1 MAKPNNDLASR
12 NRVLTTQKALIVFS
26 LSAAVLTLLRLHFGA
41 VQLHILSDRLPWF
54 ELMHGF
60 TVLGDGAFA
69 LIILLWLFLKRS
81 NRSIWLV
88 FLVGF
93 SLASLLPQLGK
104 LLWPEAARPQ
114 AVIEGLRFSTLFDPA
129 NYRSFPSGHSSLGA
143 FFALF
148 LAYRKPQWAWL
159 TLIFGVMVG
168 LSRIILH
175 YHWTQDVMAG
185 WAIGLGAAWF
195 AERILGNK
203 IENYGIT

>member
-12 NRVLTTQKALIVFS
+12 NRVLSTQRALIVFS
-26 LSAAVLTLLRLHFGA
+26 LSAAVLTLLSLHFGA

-60 TVLGDGAFA
+60 TALGDGAFA
-69 LIILLWLFLKRS
+69 LIIALLLFLKRS
-81 NRSIWLV
+81 NRTIWLV

-93 SLASLLPQLGK
+93 SLASLLPQFGK
-104 LLWPEAARPQ
+104 LMWPEAARPQ
-114 AVIEGLRFSTLFDPA
+114 AVIEGLRFSKLFDPA
-129 NYRSFPSGHSSLGA
+129 YYRSFPSGHSSLGA

-148 LAYRKPQWAWL
+148 LAYRKPQWVWIYL
-159 TLIFGVMVG
+159 SFGVLVG

-175 YHWTQDVMAG
+175 YHWTQDVMAV
-185 WAIGLGAAWF
+185 WVIGLGAAWF

-203 IENYGIT
+203 FENNGTT

>member
-1 MAKPNNDLASR
+1 MAKPNNDLAPR

-26 LSAAVLTLLRLHFGA
+26 LSAAVLTLLSLHFGA

-60 TVLGDGAFA
+60 TALGDGAFA
-69 LIILLWLFLKRS
+69 LIIVLWLFLKKS

-93 SLASLLPQLGK
+93 SLASLMPQLGK

-129 NYRSFPSGHSSLGA
+129 YYRSFPSGHSSLGA

-148 LAYRKPQWAWL
+148 LAYRKPQWVWIY
-159 TLIFGVMVG
+159 LIFGVLIG

-175 YHWTQDVMAG
+175 YHWTEDVIAG

-195 AERILGNK
+195 AERTLGNK
-203 IENYGIT
+203 FENYGTT

>member
-12 NRVLTTQKALIVFS
+12 YRVLSTQRALIVFS

-54 ELMHGF
+54 TLMHGF

-69 LIILLWLFLKRS
+69 LLIGLWLFLKKS

-93 SLASLLPQLGK
+93 TLASLLPHLGK

-129 NYRSFPSGHSSLGA
+129 YYRSFPSGHSSVGA

-148 LAYRKPQWAWL
+148 LSYRKPQWVWIY
-159 TLIFGVMVG
+159 LIFGVLVG

-185 WAIGLGAAWF
+185 WVIGLGAAWF
-195 AERILGNK
+195 SERILGNK
-203 IENYGIT
+203 LENNGTT

>member
-1 MAKPNNDLASR
+1 MAKPNNDPASR
-12 NRVLTTQKALIVFS
+12 NRVLSTQRALIVFS
-26 LSAAVLTLLRLHFGA
+26 LSAATLTLLRLHFGA
-41 VQLHILSDRLPWF
+41 AKLQILSDRIPWF

-69 LIILLWLFLKRS
+69 LIIALWLFLIRS
-81 NRSIWLV
+81 NRSVWLV

-93 SLASLLPQLGK
+93 SLAALLPQIGK
-104 LLWPEAARPQ
+104 LLWSEAPRPQ
-114 AVIEGLRFSTLFDPA
+114 AVIEGLRNSKLFDQA
-129 NYRSFPSGHSSLGA
+129 YYRSFPSGHSSLGA

-148 LAYRKPQWAWL
+148 LAYRKPQWVWIYL
-159 TLIFGVMVG
+159 VFGVMVG

-185 WAIGLGAAWF
+185 WAIGLGTAWF

-203 IENYGIT
+203 FENNGTT

>member
-12 NRVLTTQKALIVFS
+12 NRVLSTQRALIVFS

-54 ELMHGF
+54 TLMHGF

-69 LIILLWLFLKRS
+69 LLIGLWLFLKKS

-93 SLASLLPQLGK
+93 TLASLLPHLGK

-129 NYRSFPSGHSSLGA
+129 YYRSFPSGHSSVGA

-148 LAYRKPQWAWL
+148 LSYRKPQWVWIY
-159 TLIFGVMVG
+159 LIFGVLVG

-185 WAIGLGAAWF
+185 WVIGLGAAWF
-195 AERILGNK
+195 SERILGNK
-203 IENYGIT
+203 LENNGTT

>member
-12 NRVLTTQKALIVFS
+12 NRVLTTQALIVFS

-60 TVLGDGAFA
+60 TALGDGAFA
-69 LIILLWLFLKRS
+69 LIIVLWLFLKKS

-93 SLASLLPQLGK
+93 TLASLMPQLGK

-129 NYRSFPSGHSSLGA
+129 YYRSFPSGHSSLGA

-148 LAYRKPQWAWL
+148 LAYRKPQWVWIY
-159 TLIFGVMVG
+159 LIFGVFIG

-175 YHWTQDVMAG
+175 YHWTEDVIVG
-185 WAIGLGAAWF
+185 WATGLGAAWF
-195 AERILGNK
+195 AERTLGNK
-203 IENYGIT
+203 FENYGTT

>member
-12 NRVLTTQKALIVFS
+12 NRVLSTQRALIVFS

-54 ELMHGF
+54 TLMHGF

-69 LIILLWLFLKRS
+69 LLIGLWLFLKKS

-93 SLASLLPQLGK
+93 TLASLLPHLGK

-129 NYRSFPSGHSSLGA
+129 YYRSFPSGHSSVGA

-148 LAYRKPQWAWL
+148 LAYRKPQWVWIY
-159 TLIFGVMVG
+159 LIFGVLIG

-175 YHWTQDVMAG
+175 YHWTEDVIAG

-195 AERILGNK
+195 AERTLGNK
-203 IENYGIT
+203 FENYGTT

>member
-12 NRVLTTQKALIVFS
+12 NRVLSTQRALIVFS
-26 LSAAVLTLLRLHFGA
+26 LSAAALTLLRIYFGA

-69 LIILLWLFLKRS
+69 LIIVLWLFLKKS

-93 SLASLLPQLGK
+93 TLASLMPQLGK
-104 LLWPEAARPQ
+104 LLWPEAARPH

-129 NYRSFPSGHSSLGA
+129 YYRSFPSGHSSLGA

-195 AERILGNK
+195 AERTLGNK
-203 IENYGIT
+203 FENYGTT

>member
-12 NRVLTTQKALIVFS
+12 NRVLSTQRALIVFS

-60 TVLGDGAFA
+60 TALGDGAFA
-69 LIILLWLFLKRS
+69 LIIVLWLFLKRS

-93 SLASLLPQLGK
+93 TLASLIPQLGK

-129 NYRSFPSGHSSLGA
+129 YYRSFPSGHSSLGA

-148 LAYRKPQWAWL
+148 LSYRKPQWVWIY
-159 TLIFGVMVG
+159 LIFGVLVG

-185 WAIGLGAAWF
+185 WIIGLGAAWF
-195 AERILGNK
+195 AERTLGNK
-203 IENYGIT
+203 FENYGTT

>member
-12 NRVLTTQKALIVFS
+12 NRVLSTQRALIVFS
-26 LSAAVLTLLRLHFGA
+26 LSAAALTLLMLHFGA

-54 ELMHGF
+54 ELMHVF

-69 LIILLWLFLKRS
+69 LIIGLWLLLQKS

-93 SLASLLPQLGK
+93 TLASLLPQLGK

-129 NYRSFPSGHSSLGA
+129 YYRSFPSGHSSVGA

-148 LAYRKPQWAWL
+148 LSYRKPQWVWIY
-159 TLIFGVMVG
+159 LIFGVLVG

-185 WAIGLGAAWF
+185 WVIGLGAAWF
-195 AERILGNK
+195 SERILGNK
-203 IENYGIT
+203 LENNGTT

>member
-1 MAKPNNDLASR
+1 MAKPNNDLAPR
-12 NRVLTTQKALIVFS
+12 NRVLSTQKALIVFS
-26 LSAAVLTLLRLHFGA
+26 LSAAVLTLLRLHYGA
-41 VQLHILSDRLPWF
+41 VELHLLSDRLPYF

-60 TVLGDGAFA
+60 SALGDGAFA
-69 LIILLWLFLKRS
+69 LIIVLWLFLKRS

-93 SLASLLPQLGK
+93 SIAALLPQLGK
-104 LLWPEAARPQ
+104 LIWSDAPRPQ
-114 AVIEGLRFSTLFDPA
+114 AVIEGLRFSRLLDPA
-129 NYRSFPSGHSSLGA
+129 YYRSFPSGHSSLGA

-148 LAYRKPQWAWL
+148 LAYRKPKWVWIYL
-159 TLIFGVMVG
+159 VFGVMVG

-195 AERILGNK
+195 AERTLGNK
-203 IENYGIT
+203 FENNGTT

>member
-1 MAKPNNDLASR
+1 MAKPNNGLASR

-60 TVLGDGAFA
+60 TALGDGAFA
-69 LIILLWLFLKRS
+69 LIIVLWLFLKKS

-93 SLASLLPQLGK
+93 TLASLMPQLGK

-129 NYRSFPSGHSSLGA
+129 YYRSFPSGHSSLGA

-148 LAYRKPQWAWL
+148 LAYRKPQWVWIY
-159 TLIFGVMVG
+159 LIFGVLIG

-175 YHWTQDVMAG
+175 YHWTEDVIVG

-195 AERILGNK
+195 AERTLGNK
-203 IENYGIT
+203 FENYGTT

>member
-1 MAKPNNDLASR
+1 MAKPNNDLAPR
-12 NRVLTTQKALIVFS
+12 NRVLSTQKALVVFS
-26 LSAAVLTLLRLHFGA
+26 LSAAVLTLLRLHYGA
-41 VQLHILSDRLPWF
+41 VELHLLSDRLPWF

-60 TVLGDGAFA
+60 TALGDGTFAF
-69 LIILLWLFLKRS
+69 IIVLWLFLTRS
-81 NRSIWLV
+81 NRTIWLV

-93 SLASLLPQLGK
+93 SLAALLPQVGK
-104 LLWPEAARPQ
+104 LLWSEAPRPQ
-114 AVIEGLRFSTLFDPA
+114 AVIDGLRVSKLFDTA
-129 NYRSFPSGHSSLGA
+129 YYRSFPSGHSSLGA

-148 LAYRKPQWAWL
+148 LAYRKPQWVWIYL
-159 TLIFGVMVG
+159 FFGVMAG

-203 IENYGIT
+203 YENNGTT

>member
-1 MAKPNNDLASR
+1 
-12 NRVLTTQKALIVFS
+12 
-26 LSAAVLTLLRLHFGA
+26 
-41 VQLHILSDRLPWF
+41 
-54 ELMHGF
+54 MHGF
-60 TVLGDGAFA
+60 TALGDGAFA
-69 LIILLWLFLKRS
+69 LIIVLWLFLKRS

-93 SLASLLPQLGK
+93 TLASLIPQLGK

-129 NYRSFPSGHSSLGA
+129 YYRSFPSGHSSLGA

-148 LAYRKPQWAWL
+148 LAYRKPQWVWIY
-159 TLIFGVMVG
+159 LIFGVLIG

-175 YHWTQDVMAG
+175 YHWTQDVIAG

-203 IENYGIT
+203 LENNGTT

>member
-60 TVLGDGAFA
+60 TALGDGAFA
-69 LIILLWLFLKRS
+69 LIIVLWLFLKKS

-93 SLASLLPQLGK
+93 SLASLMPQLGK

-129 NYRSFPSGHSSLGA
+129 YYRSFPSGHSSLGA

-148 LAYRKPQWAWL
+148 LAYRKPQWVWIY
-159 TLIFGVMVG
+159 LIFGVFIG

-175 YHWTQDVMAG
+175 YHWTEDVIVG
-185 WAIGLGAAWF
+185 WATGLGAAWF
-195 AERILGNK
+195 AERTLGNK
-203 IENYGIT
+203 FENYGTT

>member
-1 MAKPNNDLASR
+1 
-12 NRVLTTQKALIVFS
+12 
-26 LSAAVLTLLRLHFGA
+26 

-60 TVLGDGAFA
+60 TALGDGAFA
-69 LIILLWLFLKRS
+69 LIIVLWLFLKRS

-129 NYRSFPSGHSSLGA
+129 YYRSFPSGHSSLGA

-148 LAYRKPQWAWL
+148 LAYRKPQWVWIY
-159 TLIFGVMVG
+159 LIFGVLIG

-175 YHWTQDVMAG
+175 YHWTEDVIAG

-195 AERILGNK
+195 AERTLGNK
-203 IENYGIT
+203 FENYGTT

>member
-12 NRVLTTQKALIVFS
+12 NRVLSTQRALIVFS

-41 VQLHILSDRLPWF
+41 AKLHILSDRIPWF

-60 TVLGDGAFA
+60 TALGDGAFA
-69 LIILLWLFLKRS
+69 LIIALWLFLKRS
-81 NRSIWLV
+81 NRTIWLV

-93 SLASLLPQLGK
+93 SLAALLPQLGK
-104 LLWPEAARPQ
+104 LMWPEAARPQ
-114 AVIEGLRFSTLFDPA
+114 AVIEGLRFSKLLDPA
-129 NYRSFPSGHSSLGA
+129 YYRSFPSGHSSLGA

-148 LAYRKPQWAWL
+148 LAYRKPQRVWIYL
-159 TLIFGVMVG
+159 SFGVLIG

-185 WAIGLGAAWF
+185 WVIGLGAAWF

-203 IENYGIT
+203 FENNGTT

>member
-12 NRVLTTQKALIVFS
+12 NRVLTTQALIVFS

-60 TVLGDGAFA
+60 TALGDGAFA
-69 LIILLWLFLKRS
+69 LIIVLWLFLKKS

-129 NYRSFPSGHSSLGA
+129 YYRSFPSGHSSLGA

-148 LAYRKPQWAWL
+148 LAYRKPQWVWIY
-159 TLIFGVMVG
+159 LIFGVLIG
-168 LSRIILH
+168 LSRVILH
-175 YHWTQDVMAG
+175 YHWTEDVIVG
-185 WAIGLGAAWF
+185 WATGLGAAWF
-195 AERILGNK
+195 AERTLGNK
-203 IENYGIT
+203 FENYGTT

>member
-1 MAKPNNDLASR
+1 MAKPNNDLAPC
-12 NRVLTTQKALIVFS
+12 NRVLSTQRALIVFS
-26 LSAAVLTLLRLHFGA
+26 LSAALLTLLRLHFGA

-60 TVLGDGAFA
+60 TALGDGAFA
-69 LIILLWLFLKRS
+69 LIIVLWLFLKKS

-93 SLASLLPQLGK
+93 TLASLMPQLGK
-104 LLWPEAARPQ
+104 LIWPEAARPQ

-129 NYRSFPSGHSSLGA
+129 YYRSFPSGHSSLGA

-159 TLIFGVMVG
+159 YLIFGVMVG

-175 YHWTQDVMAG
+175 YHWTEDVVAG

-195 AERILGNK
+195 AERTLGNK
-203 IENYGIT
+203 FENYGTT

>member
-12 NRVLTTQKALIVFS
+12 NRVLSTQRALIVFS

-60 TVLGDGAFA
+60 TALGDGAFA
-69 LIILLWLFLKRS
+69 LIIVLWLFLKKS

-104 LLWPEAARPQ
+104 LLGPEAARPQ

-129 NYRSFPSGHSSLGA
+129 YYRSFPSGHSSLGA

-148 LAYRKPQWAWL
+148 LAYRKPQWVWIY
-159 TLIFGVMVG
+159 LIFGVLIG

-175 YHWTQDVMAG
+175 YHWTEDVIVG

-195 AERILGNK
+195 AERTLGNK
-203 IENYGIT
+203 FENYGTT

>member
-12 NRVLTTQKALIVFS
+12 NRVLSTQRALIVFS

-60 TVLGDGAFA
+60 TALGDGAFA
-69 LIILLWLFLKRS
+69 LIIVLWLFLKKS

-104 LLWPEAARPQ
+104 FILPEAARPQ

-129 NYRSFPSGHSSLGA
+129 YYRSFPSGHSSLGA

-148 LAYRKPQWAWL
+148 LAYRKPQWVWIY
-159 TLIFGVMVG
+159 LIFGVLIG

-175 YHWTQDVMAG
+175 YHWTEDVIAG

-195 AERILGNK
+195 AERTLGNK
-203 IENYGIT
+203 FENYGTT

>member
-12 NRVLTTQKALIVFS
+12 NRVLTTQALIVFS

-60 TVLGDGAFA
+60 TALGDGAFA
-69 LIILLWLFLKRS
+69 LIIVLWLFLKKS

-104 LLWPEAARPQ
+104 FILPEAARPQ

-129 NYRSFPSGHSSLGA
+129 YYRSFPSGHSSLGA

-148 LAYRKPQWAWL
+148 LAYRKPQWVWIY
-159 TLIFGVMVG
+159 LIFGVLIG

-175 YHWTQDVMAG
+175 YHWTQDVIAG

-195 AERILGNK
+195 AERTLGNK
-203 IENYGIT
+203 FENYGTT

>member
-1 MAKPNNDLASR
+1 MAKPNNDLAPR

-26 LSAAVLTLLRLHFGA
+26 LSAAVLTLLSLHFGA

-60 TVLGDGAFA
+60 TALGDGAFA
-69 LIILLWLFLKRS
+69 LIIVLWLFLKKS

-93 SLASLLPQLGK
+93 SLASLMPQLGK

-129 NYRSFPSGHSSLGA
+129 YYRSFPSGHSSLGA

-148 LAYRKPQWAWL
+148 LAYRKPQWVWIY
-159 TLIFGVMVG
+159 LIFGVLIG

-175 YHWTQDVMAG
+175 YHWTEDVIVG

-195 AERILGNK
+195 AERTLGNK
-203 IENYGIT
+203 FENYGTT